1 MFYLFTLLITVSLL
15 QLCLCCF
22 FRLGIYVTIILYV
35 KVDACDQTAGL
46 DAQIEANVSSL
57 YA

>member
-1 MFYLFTLLITVSLL
+1 M
-15 QLCLCCF
+15 
-22 FRLGIYVTIILYV
+22 TIILYV